1 MIRYMVKNNI
11 KLMSRSSINILLMI
25 VMPLIVISVLSSAFT
40 DLMKRYDESDITA
53 GYVRENDA
61 VNEKM
66 IDALK
71 EAAKDNGIILREYT
85 RSDPAEC
92 MRNDDLNGF
101 VVFDKDGYTVYR
113 NSDEAEI
120 GKVIAYFVN
129 AFYEKA
135 GTSIAGID
143 TDSIEIRVEHP
154 AFKPSIESIDYY
166 GIVEVVFFLWCAIVC
181 GSGIFMSEKKY
192 QIIKKYQVSNLS
204 STKLYLGKFI
214 PLVSAVFAGG
224 IISTVLSIVLLGVH
238 WGRPLLSLI
247 IILLTTGR
255 IYDLEYKDSVY
266 KSCNLISLAL
276 CRYSL
281 RSSMA
286 LAHSPLNS
294 SLTSRSIFHR
304 PFDSRRSTIIP
315 NVRLLMSSA
324 GIKRDVS
331 PFSSP
336 LISINS
342 LASISSYSRSFTIR
356 MGIFVSERNS

>member
-53 GYVRENDA
+53 GYFIENDA

-120 GKVIAYFVN
+120 GKVIEYFVN
-129 AFYEKA
+129 AFYEKT
-135 GTSIAGID
+135 GTSMAGID

-214 PLVSAVFAGG
+214 PLVAAVFAGG

-247 IILLTTGR
+247 IILLTTGAASAFGLMVYNIFDNIVVTIIAVFTVVWFAGFYGGSFETY
-255 IYDLEYKDSVY
+255 IYSSHPESIK
-266 KSCNLISLAL
+266 LISPIYHINRAL
-276 CRYSL
+276 TELSCMGHSDFVKSAVMYNVSL
-281 RSSMA
+281 VIICSLIAIAADA
-286 LAHSPLNS
+286 L
-294 SLTSRSIFHR
+294 R
-304 PFDSRRSTIIP
+304 
-315 NVRLLMSSA
+315 
-324 GIKRDVS
+324 KRGR
-331 PFSSP
+331 
-336 LISINS
+336 
-342 LASISSYSRSFTIR
+342 A
-356 MGIFVSERNS
+356 